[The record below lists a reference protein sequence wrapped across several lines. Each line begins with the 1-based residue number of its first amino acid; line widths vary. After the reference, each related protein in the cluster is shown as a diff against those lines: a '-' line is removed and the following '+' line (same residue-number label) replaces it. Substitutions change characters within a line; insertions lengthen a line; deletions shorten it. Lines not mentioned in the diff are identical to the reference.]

1 MPDENGAYTVDDM
14 KLTWR
19 QMMEYFDLIPP
30 VFFSGLPE
38 KKWPDGID
46 STGMLLIAVQLCKE
60 HWSQERKAQGFFCR
74 SIHSGASKK
83 WN

>member
-19 QMMEYFDLIPP
+19 QMMEYFDLMPP
-30 VFFSGLPE
+30 GFLSGLPE

-46 STGMLLIAVQLCKE
+46 STGTAKIRINGKVTK
-60 HWSQERKAQGFFCR
+60 
-74 SIHSGASKK
+74 
-83 WN
+83 